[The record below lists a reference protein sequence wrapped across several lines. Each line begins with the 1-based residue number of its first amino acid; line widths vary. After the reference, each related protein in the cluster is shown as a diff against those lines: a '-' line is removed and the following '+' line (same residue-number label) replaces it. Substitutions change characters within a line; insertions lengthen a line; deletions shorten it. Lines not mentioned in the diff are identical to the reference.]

1 MTDRKRAALARLMLF
16 TGAILWG
23 SSYFVLKN
31 TLDEVPLFLLLSI
44 RFFFAG
50 LILLAVRAPYLRRLN
65 RRCLGTGALTGLFSR
80 WHIFFRQSG

>member
-50 LILLAVRAPYLRRLN
+50 LILLLS
-65 RRCLGTGALTGLFSR
+65 GHLTCATEPPLSRHRSADRPFFSR
-80 WHIFFRQSG
+80 WH

>member
-31 TLDEVPLFLLLSI
+31 TLAEVPLFLLLSI
-44 RFFFAG
+44 R
-50 LILLAVRAPYLRRLN
+50 
-65 RRCLGTGALTGLFSR
+65 
-80 WHIFFRQSG
+80 

>member
-31 TLDEVPLFLLLSI
+31 TLDEVFPI
-44 RFFFAG
+44 
-50 LILLAVRAPYLRRLN
+50 VQYV
-65 RRCLGTGALTGLFSR
+65 TVLFSETNA
-80 WHIFFRQSG
+80 